1 MEENSAMAESV
12 RVRLY
17 WDDGR
22 IEEARH
28 PIDAEA
34 TMIIRLG
41 KDGTHHHFELTED
54 IDADGFVVA
63 IEVPIAS

>member
-1 MEENSAMAESV
+1 VADTV

-22 IEEARH
+22 IEEARQ

-34 TMIIRLG
+34 TMIVRLG

-54 IDADGFVVA
+54 VDADGFVVA
-63 IEVPIAS
+63 IEVPLVS

>member
-1 MEENSAMAESV
+1 MVRRMADTL

-22 IEEARH
+22 VEEARR
-28 PIDAEA
+28 PIDAGT
-34 TMIIRLG
+34 TMIIRLAA
-41 KDGTHHHFELTED
+41 DGTHHHFELTSD

-63 IEVPIAS
+63 IEVPVVS